1 MRGLPDRLIIF
12 QHEKMSGG
20 GMYFAEFK
28 SPRGKLSKAQK
39 VWLDKLQ
46 KMGVIV
52 KVFNNLE
59 DAVAF
64 HKKALN
70 HMPGGR

>member
-1 MRGLPDRLIIF
+1 
-12 QHEKMSGG
+12 
-20 GMYFAEFK
+20 
-28 SPRGKLSKAQK
+28 